1 MQLQKSA
8 GIKEVSNARY
18 THAVTGFHAQHS
30 QLHAVWEHIYHN
42 HRQQHISQILNAYIT
57 PSWNGST
64 HLLVFQLAAPRSL
77 LPSTRSSKRWKKME
91 STLSTIVRS
100 LLFLLN
106 INQILKCIADAL
118 PDFTKQ
124 NQHPIFKLSKAK
136 NLGQKHYCSTIHRET
151 WYAKWW
157 SCASSEHVSSY
168 KSWNISVQIY
178 ISHNME
184 LGFIL
189 KQTSRSNLGIYF
201 SVQVAAHKI
210 SEWMGNHKSEITSSS
225 NISMQY
231 ISNAVFKINN

>member
-1 MQLQKSA
+1 MISITR
-8 GIKEVSNARY
+8 GIR
-18 THAVTGFHAQHS
+18 AQS
-30 QLHAVWEHIYHN
+30 QAA
-42 HRQQHISQILNAYIT
+42 AYIT
-57 PSWNGST
+57 DTQRIYHSLMKWQHSFISFSAGSST
-64 HLLVFQLAAPRSL
+64 QSSSFNSVF
-77 LPSTRSSKRWKKME
+77 TTMKKLE

-168 KSWNISVQIY
+168 KSWNISAQIY

-201 SVQVAAHKI
+201 SAQVAAHKI
-210 SEWMGNHKSEITSSS
+210 SEWMGNHKSQ
-225 NISMQY
+225 QY
-231 ISNAVFKINN
+231 INAVYIKCSLQN

>member
-1 MQLQKSA
+1 M
-8 GIKEVSNARY
+8 
-18 THAVTGFHAQHS
+18 
-30 QLHAVWEHIYHN
+30 
-42 HRQQHISQILNAYIT
+42 
-57 PSWNGST
+57 
-64 HLLVFQLAAPRSL
+64 
-77 LPSTRSSKRWKKME
+77 
-91 STLSTIVRS
+91 RS

-168 KSWNISVQIY
+168 KSWNISAQIY

-201 SVQVAAHKI
+201 LRRSQLTKYQNEWAITSRQSQVAAIYQRSIYQMQSSKLI
-210 SEWMGNHKSEITSSS
+210 INMQTSPILLSTPRNS
-225 NISMQY
+225 LSTLTAPGKN
-231 ISNAVFKINN
+231 